1 MSKLIRE
8 CRMGKP
14 KCFKTGAVVGTY
26 PKPMLYLGFD
36 RGGVDVIPKKTT
48 VLPNDAIKPDTFY
61 EDIVHVKPG
70 ALPAYV
76 GKPEAEQPRILAV
89 DYSNTST
96 ADLSVEMLPAKAMKP
111 LQDFVN
117 DYNVLARQVGT
128 GKGLPW
134 KTIVLDSLTGYE
146 DIILSYISSF
156 NPAAMMDARQWAGQV
171 GGKVRQTIL
180 TLTTLPCHVVVLMHS
195 ALEQNELSQVIAET
209 PSVFSKGLRSDI
221 AGLFSQFFYATKVNG
236 KPVIWANDKM
246 YVSGVGA
253 RWPQG
258 LPADC
263 APDFNSIYGKEG
275 L

>member
-26 PKPMLYLGFD
+26 PTPMLYLGFD
-36 RGGVDVIPKKTT
+36 RGGIDVLPKKSAPPIAGNIPVT
-48 VLPNDAIKPDTFY
+48 NFY
-61 EDIVHVKPG
+61 EDVTHIKPG
-70 ALPAYV
+70 QLAQYV
-76 GKPEAEQPRILAV
+76 AKPESEQPKILAV
-89 DYSNTST
+89 DYSNAATM
-96 ADLSVEMLPAKAMKP
+96 DLSVDMVPAKTMKP

-117 DYNVLARQVGT
+117 DYNVCTRQMTT
-128 GKGLPW
+128 GKVPW
-134 KTIVLDSLTGYE
+134 KTVVFDSVTGYE

-156 NPAAMMDARQWAGQV
+156 NPAAMADARQWAGQV

-180 TLTTLPCHVVVLMHS
+180 TLTTWPCHVVVLMHS
-195 ALEQNELSQVIAET
+195 ALDQNELSQVIAET

-221 AGLFSQFFYATKVNG
+221 AGLFSQFFYATKVAG
-236 KPVIWANDKM
+236 KPVIWSNDKM
-246 YVSGVGA
+246 FVSGIGA

-263 APDFNSIYGKEG
+263 GPDFQSIYGREG